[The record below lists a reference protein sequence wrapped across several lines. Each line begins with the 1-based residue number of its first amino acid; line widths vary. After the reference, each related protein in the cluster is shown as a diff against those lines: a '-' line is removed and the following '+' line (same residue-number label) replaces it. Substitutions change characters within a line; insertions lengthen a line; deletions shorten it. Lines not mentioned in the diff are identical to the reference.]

1 MIKERIKEIRKT
13 NKLSQKAF
21 GELLGVSRDVV
32 TNIEYGRV
40 EPKTLLINHICQ
52 VFNVNKEWLING
64 TGDMYIIPL
73 DTIKQAKIVAEL
85 NTSDPELMELVENIL
100 LLSED
105 NQDLIKV
112 IIKTLLSKQKK
123 AKE

>member
-1 MIKERIKEIRKT
+1 MIKERIKEIRKI

-40 EPKTLLINHICQ
+40 KPKTLLINHICQ

-64 TGDMYIIPL
+64 TGDMYIVPL
-73 DTIKQAKIVAEL
+73 DTLKQAKVIAEL

-123 AKE
+123 AKG

>member
-112 IIKTLLSKQKK
+112 IIQTLLSKQKK

>member
-40 EPKTLLINHICQ
+40 EPKKLLINHICQ

-85 NTSDPELMELVENIL
+85 NTSDPELIELVENIL

>member
-21 GELLGVSRDVV
+21 GELLGVSRDVI

-52 VFNVNKEWLING
+52 VFNINKEWLING
-64 TGDMYIIPL
+64 TGDMYIIPF
-73 DTIKQAKIVAEL
+73 DTVKQAKIIAEL
-85 NTSDPELMELVENIL
+85 NTSDPELTKLVEEIL
-100 LLSED
+100 LLNED
-105 NQDLIKV
+105 NQNLIKS
-112 IIKTLLSKQKK
+112 IIRTLLLEQKK

>member
-13 NKLSQKAF
+13 NKLSQKVF
-21 GELLGVSRDVV
+21 GELLGVSRDVI

-52 VFNVNKEWLING
+52 VFNINKEWLING
-64 TGDMYIIPL
+64 TGDMYIIPF
-73 DTIKQAKIVAEL
+73 DTVKQAKIIAEL
-85 NTSDPELMELVENIL
+85 NTSDPELTKLVEEIL
-100 LLSED
+100 LLNED
-105 NQDLIKV
+105 NQNLIKS
-112 IIKTLLSKQKK
+112 IIRTLLLEQKK

>member
-123 AKE
+123 TKE

>member
-40 EPKTLLINHICQ
+40 KPKTLLINHICQ

-64 TGDMYIIPL
+64 TGDMYIVPL
-73 DTIKQAKIVAEL
+73 DTLKQAKVIAEL

-105 NQDLIKV
+105 NQDLIKA

-123 AKE
+123 AKG

>member
-40 EPKTLLINHICQ
+40 KPKTLLINHICQ

-64 TGDMYIIPL
+64 TGDMYIVPL
-73 DTIKQAKIVAEL
+73 DTLKQAKVIAEL

-123 AKE
+123 AKG